1 MDFNHYICSA
11 NVIERESPCRLRRA
25 RQCVHGLRNLPTLYG
40 ILPGD
45 AFFILRIF
53 HPIRTVTRIDKTFT
67 IKLASVILN
76 VRKCECTDTKARK
89 LNTIAM

>member
-45 AFFILRIF
+45 AFFVLNIF
-53 HPIRTVTRIDKTFT
+53 SMRGKFYYYFFTGISYMAPISSM
-67 IKLASVILN
+67 LL
-76 VRKCECTDTKARK
+76 
-89 LNTIAM
+89 